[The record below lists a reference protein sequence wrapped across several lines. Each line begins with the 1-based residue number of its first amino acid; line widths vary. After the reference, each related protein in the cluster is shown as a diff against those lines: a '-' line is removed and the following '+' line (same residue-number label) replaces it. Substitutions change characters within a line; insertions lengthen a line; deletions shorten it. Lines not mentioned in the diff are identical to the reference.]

1 MDSSWLQYFLDRLR
15 WDADELR
22 VLYGSDWPF
31 APQAAVAWFD
41 AGLREFD
48 GAGSDVRD
56 AIHHG
61 NAAALLPRFGGA
73 AVAVAPTPLLT
84 RARRELRS
92 RAFAAIARAASRRV

>member
-1 MDSSWLQYFLDRLR
+1 MAALPDDLS
-15 WDADELR
+15 AA
-22 VLYGSDWPF
+22 GF

-48 GAGSDVRD
+48 GVGPDVRD

-73 AVAVAPTPLLT
+73 PVAVPPLLT

-92 RAFAAIARAASRRV
+92 RAVGAIARAASRRV